1 MRYKNTKTGAI
12 IDSSCVIKGGDWIK
26 ADEEIK
32 EVREVKVE
40 TQPEEVNKA
49 EEIKK
54 EPEQK
59 EGFDGITIKEIK
71 QELDAFGIKYN
82 PRANKQELYDLMLKG
97 K

>member
-12 IDSSCVIKGGDWIK
+12 IDSSCIIKGGDWIEVN
-26 ADEEIK
+26 EEIK
-32 EVREVKVE
+32 EVKVE
-40 TQPEEVNKA
+40 TQPDEVNKV
-49 EEIKK
+49 EETKK